1 MSSDEDVQSNSV
13 TEQLEEI
20 NLGNEDTSEAK
31 LLVSSVSDL
40 AVIDSIG
47 NQFTNNDPKDIHNDS
62 MPTPSDF
69 KVTIRDTEKRG
80 EGLTSYAVYKLQT
93 KVSDVPGYTKR
104 QYETW
109 RRFSDFL
116 CLHKKIVEKYLPK
129 GVIIPHPPEKSFITL
144 AIIKTSA
151 DPQNREVVHRA
162 RQLERYMN
170 RLIQHPRLKNDCD
183 IRDFLTIDADLPK
196 AVQTSTSF
204 GVMKMLNN
212 FQDVIK
218 KMTMKMEEGDRW
230 FEQTRYQIDELD
242 GALRKLHTASE
253 SLVAARWDMA
263 HSEEELSKTLS
274 MLAATEESTSLSRAI
289 SALTDTTENISAT
302 WSKQAEI
309 DTAKFSEP
317 IHEYVMLISS
327 IKDVFDERVRLWQEW
342 QCAQEAVVK
351 KREQRSDALRRM
363 RTQRADQLAMEIE
376 EDVLRTDQLEQNF
389 KDLSV
394 AIRKEVQRFQTE
406 SKTEMKQILV
416 EYMECTFDTYAE
428 MLQHWEKFQPIAE
441 SIQVESSQ

>member
-1 MSSDEDVQSNSV
+1 MSSDEDVHSNSV

-31 LLVSSVSDL
+31 LLVSNVSDL

-47 NQFTNNDPKDIHNDS
+47 NQLTSSDPKDNDS
-62 MPTPSDF
+62 MPIPSDF

-80 EGLTSYAVYKLQT
+80 KGPSSYAVYKLQT
-93 KVSDVPGYTKR
+93 KVSDVPGYTKT

-109 RRFSDFL
+109 HRFSEFL
-116 CLHKKIVEKYLPK
+116 CLHQKIVEKYLPK
-129 GVIIPHPPEKSFITL
+129 GVIIPHPPEKSILTAAL
-144 AIIKTSA
+144 IKTS
-151 DPQNREVVHRA
+151 DEEENREVIDRA

-183 IRDFLTIDADLPK
+183 IRDFLTINGGLPE

-230 FEQTRYQIDELD
+230 FERTRYQIDELD

-253 SLVAARWDMA
+253 SLAAARWKMA
-263 HSEEELSKTLS
+263 HAEEELGFALSK
-274 MLAATEESTSLSRAI
+274 LAATEESTSLSRAI
-289 SALTDTTENISAT
+289 SALTDTTGKISLT
-302 WSKQAEI
+302 WMKQAEI
-309 DTAKFSEP
+309 DAVKFSEP
-317 IHEYVMLISS
+317 IHDYIMLILLCMCG
-327 IKDVFDERVRLWQEW
+327 DVFDQRVRLWQDW

-351 KREQRSDALRRM
+351 KREQKSDALRRM
-363 RTQRADQLAMEIE
+363 RTERA
-376 EDVLRTDQLEQNF
+376 DQLEQNF
-389 KDLSV
+389 KNLS
-394 AIRKEVQRFQTE
+394 ADIRREVERFQDE
-406 SKTEMKQILV
+406 YKNEFKQILV
-416 EYMECTFDTYAE
+416 EYMECTFDTYAQ

-441 SIQVESSQ
+441 NIQVESLP